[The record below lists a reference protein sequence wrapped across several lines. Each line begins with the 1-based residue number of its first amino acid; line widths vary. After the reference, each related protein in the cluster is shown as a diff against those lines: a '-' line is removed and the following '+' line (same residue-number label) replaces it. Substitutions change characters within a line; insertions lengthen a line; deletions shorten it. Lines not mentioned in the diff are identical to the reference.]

1 MKNWWNNLGER
12 ERWIVGGGGT
22 VTLLFLLYTLAWHP
36 FQTNLRN
43 LRQTVAAQ
51 HQDLAWMQQAA
62 REVKRLS
69 SPSAAGTARQTNP
82 QSLLTLVDQTARAA
96 GLGPLMKRIEP
107 QGEDKL
113 RVQFEQVSFD
123 QLVRWLGSLE
133 QDYGVTS
140 ASVTLDRQAEAGRV
154 DARLV
159 LQGKTL

>member
-1 MKNWWNNLGER
+1 MRNWWNNLSER
-12 ERWIVGGGGT
+12 ERWIVGGGGAL
-22 VTLLFLLYTLAWHP
+22 TLLFLLYALAWRP

-43 LRQTVAAQ
+43 LRQTVATQ
-51 HQDLAWMQQAA
+51 RQDLAWMRQAA
-62 REVKRLS
+62 LEVKRLS
-69 SPSAAGTARQTNP
+69 TSPASASARQGNP

-96 GLGPLMKRIEP
+96 GLGPVMKRIEP

-133 QDYGVTS
+133 QEYGVTS

-159 LQGKTL
+159 LQSKTL